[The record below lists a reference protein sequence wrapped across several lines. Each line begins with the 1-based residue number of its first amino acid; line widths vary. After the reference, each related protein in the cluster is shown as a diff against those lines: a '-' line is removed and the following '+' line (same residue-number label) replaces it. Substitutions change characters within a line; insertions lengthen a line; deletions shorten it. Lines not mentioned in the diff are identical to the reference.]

1 MARGTQHLKKRPP
14 KAAAPVKQRSR
25 AELRRMR
32 RMEESG
38 MFFPGLRRHAKWMF
52 VFLALVF
59 ALGFVFF
66 GVGSGSNGLGDI
78 LNNWLNVGKGSGP
91 NIGKLEATT
100 RKHPTDAKA
109 FRDLTSA
116 YEAKQKTAQAIGALE
131 RYTGLRPADTDA
143 LQELAGLYQQRLQ
156 QLSQD
161 YSAIQVAPLADRS
174 SFTPAS
180 TTKLG
185 QAFTDTNAL
194 ASPIDR
200 LVQGYGAQQ
209 QSEISQQAS
218 VIAKKIEATY
228 GKVVK
233 RDPTD
238 ATSTFQYAQ
247 AAQNAGDTPTAIK
260 AYRQAKKLDPSTYGA
275 AADQA
280 LKQLIPQPAKKK
292 TPAAPKK
299 SKAK

>member
-1 MARGTQHLKKRPP
+1 
-14 KAAAPVKQRSR
+14 
-25 AELRRMR
+25 
-32 RMEESG
+32 

-131 RYTGLRPADTDA
+131 RYTWLRPADTDA